1 MIPGPVRAG
10 VERATGNR
18 WARFVAR
25 AGYPVSGTLHL
36 LDAYII
42 VRIALG
48 SGGDADQSGALET
61 IAATRWGTAALGV
74 VAFGLF
80 ALALWRVAESLIGL
94 HPYESGDDP
103 DDSRMINRLKALG
116 LAVVY
121 TTVAVTALR
130 FALGSRTT
138 SGETNAG
145 ISARL
150 MQSDGGKA
158 VLVAVGS
165 VMVVIG
171 GYYAFKGASRRF
183 LDDLVVDGG
192 PALIALAVCGY
203 VAEGLVLVMAGG
215 LVIVAS
221 VDADPTKARGIDAA
235 VKALGSGPYGTALLL
250 LAGAGFAS
258 YGVYSFALTRYSR
271 M

>member
-1 MIPGPVRAG
+1 MIPDPVRAG
-10 VERATGNR
+10 VERATGSR
-18 WARFVAR
+18 WARLVAR
-25 AGYPVSGTLHL
+25 AGYPISGTLHL
-36 LDAYII
+36 LVAYII

-48 SGGDADQSGALET
+48 SGGDADQSGALEA
-61 IAATRWGTAALGV
+61 IAETRWGTVALGV
-74 VAFGLF
+74 VAFGLI
-80 ALALWRVAESLIGL
+80 AMALWRVAESLIGL
-94 HPYESGDDP
+94 HPYESGTDP
-103 DDSRMINRLKALG
+103 ADSRIVNRLKALG

-121 TTVAVTALR
+121 TAVAVTALR
-130 FALGSRTT
+130 FAFGSRTT
-138 SGETNAG
+138 SGQTNAG

-150 MQSDGGKA
+150 MQSDGGKMVLIGVGA
-158 VLVAVGS
+158 V
-165 VMVVIG
+165 MIVIG

-192 PALIALAVCGY
+192 PALVALAVCGY

-235 VKALGSGPYGTALLL
+235 VKALGSGPYGTGLLL

>member
-1 MIPGPVRAG
+1 MIPDPVRAG

-25 AGYPVSGTLHL
+25 AGYPISGTLHL
-36 LDAYII
+36 LVAYII

-48 SGGDADQSGALET
+48 SEGDADQSGALET
-61 IAATRWGTAALGV
+61 IAATRWGTAALGA
-74 VAFGLF
+74 VALGLF
-80 ALALWRVAESLIGL
+80 ALALWRIAESLIGL
-94 HPYESGDDP
+94 HPYESRNDP
-103 DDSRMINRLKALG
+103 ADSRMVNRLKALG
-116 LAVVY
+116 LAAVY
-121 TTVAVTALR
+121 AMVAATALR

-138 SGETNAG
+138 SGQTNAG

-158 VLVAVGS
+158 VLIAVGV
-165 VMVVIG
+165 VMIVIG

-235 VKALGSGPYGTALLL
+235 VKALGGGPYGTGLLL

>member
-1 MIPGPVRAG
+1 VVPHPLRAA
-10 VERATGNR
+10 VERATGSR
-18 WARFVAR
+18 WTRLVAR
-25 AGYPVSGTLHL
+25 AGYPISGILHL
-36 LDAYII
+36 LVAYLI

-48 SGGDADQSGALET
+48 DGGDADQSGALET
-61 IAATRWGTAALGV
+61 IAETRGGTAALAA

-94 HPYESGDDP
+94 HPYESGTDP
-103 DDSRMINRLKALG
+103 EDSRMVNRLKALG
-116 LAVVY
+116 LAAVY

-130 FALGSRTT
+130 FAFGSRTS
-138 SGETNAG
+138 SGQTNAG

-150 MQSDGGKA
+150 MQSGGGKMVLIGVGA
-158 VLVAVGS
+158 V
-165 VMVVIG
+165 MIVVG
-171 GYYAFKGASRRF
+171 GYYAYKGASRRF

-203 VAEGLVLVMAGG
+203 VAEGLVLVTAGG

-221 VDADPTKARGIDAA
+221 VNADPAKARGIDAA
-235 VKALGSGPYGTALLL
+235 VKALGSGPHGTALLL

-258 YGVYSFALTRYSR
+258 YGVYSVALTRYSR

>member
-1 MIPGPVRAG
+1 MIPDPVRAG
-10 VERATGNR
+10 VERATGSR
-18 WARFVAR
+18 WARLVAR
-25 AGYPVSGTLHL
+25 AGYPISGTLHL
-36 LDAYII
+36 LVACII

-61 IAATRWGTAALGV
+61 IAATRWGTVALGV

-94 HPYESGDDP
+94 HPYESGTDP
-103 DDSRMINRLKALG
+103 EDSRIVNRLKALG

-121 TTVAVTALR
+121 TAVAVTALR
-130 FALGSRTT
+130 FAFGSRTT
-138 SGETNAG
+138 SGQTNAG

-150 MQSDGGKA
+150 MQSDGGKM
-158 VLVAVGS
+158 VLIAVGAA
-165 VMVVIG
+165 MIVIG

-235 VKALGSGPYGTALLL
+235 VKALGNGPYGTGLLL

>member
-1 MIPGPVRAG
+1 VA
-10 VERATGNR
+10 VERATSSRRN
-18 WARFVAR
+18 RFVAR
-25 AGYPVSGTLHL
+25 AGYPISGTLHL
-36 LDAYII
+36 LVAYII

-48 SGGDADQSGALET
+48 AGGDADQSGALET

-74 VAFGLF
+74 VAFGLL

-94 HPYESGDDP
+94 HPYESGNDP
-103 DDSRMINRLKALG
+103 EDSRMVNRLKALG
-116 LAVVY
+116 LAAVY
-121 TTVAVTALR
+121 TMVAATALR

-138 SGETNAG
+138 SGQTNAG

-158 VLVAVGS
+158 VLIAVGV
-165 VMVVIG
+165 VMIVIG
-171 GYYAFKGASRRF
+171 GYYAFKGVSRRF

-221 VDADPTKARGIDAA
+221 VNADPAKARGIDAA
-235 VKALGSGPYGTALLL
+235 VKALGGGPYGTGLLL